1 LLFSFF
7 GPLHCCCGKKEE
19 DKGGFGFGWGESVK
33 PEKRRKRATYN
44 KKKEMASF
52 TGTLDKCKA
61 CDKTVYFVDLLSA
74 DGATYHKSCF
84 KCSHCKGTLV
94 MSNYSSMEGVLYCKT
109 HFEQLFKE
117 SGNFSKNFQASQTA
131 KVEKENGM
139 PRAAPNKLSAMFS
152 GTQDKCPACSKTVYP
167 LEKVTME
174 GESFHKTCFRC
185 AHGGCH
191 LTHSSYAALDGILY
205 CKVHFQQ
212 LFMEKGN
219 YQHVLNAA
227 HRRSASCE
235 IVEFLPHEAPGNKDK
250 ETKIDDEDG
259 ESKKDTAAAEPD
271 SEQEQS

>member
-1 LLFSFF
+1 
-7 GPLHCCCGKKEE
+7 
-19 DKGGFGFGWGESVK
+19 
-33 PEKRRKRATYN
+33 
-44 KKKEMASF
+44 MAAF

-74 DGATYHKSCF
+74 DGATYHKYCF

-94 MSNYSSMEGVLYCKT
+94 MSNYSSMDGVLYCKP

-117 SGNFSKNFQASQTA
+117 SGNFSKNFQTCKKPYFNICCIFLSSLFGFIQRG
-131 KVEKENGM
+131 KIHW
-139 PRAAPNKLSAMFS
+139 APSKLSALFS
-152 GTQDKCPACSKTVYP
+152 GTQDKCPACNKTVYP

-174 GESFHKTCFRC
+174 GESFHKSCFKC

-227 HRRSASCE
+227 NHKKSA
-235 IVEFLPHEAPGNKDK
+235 VEPVEP
-250 ETKIDDEDG
+250 
-259 ESKKDTAAAEPD
+259 ESEAAEQPKD
-271 SEQEQS
+271 EEEEVVAEAKSEAESDKAQEQS